1 MNWMYWYRTL
11 QKKVTVYFLY
21 IFADR
26 KTLSQFEVVAVSSV
40 SSKLR
45 LSCCEMANHTEDS
58 AVTLRSLQTW
68 RIETEFVP
76 GALKHVCLYLGHI
89 DFE

>member
-1 MNWMYWYRTL
+1 MNRMYWYTML

-21 IFADR
+21 IFADK
-26 KTLSQFEVVAVSSV
+26 KTLSHFEVVAVSSV

-45 LSCCEMANHTEDS
+45 LSCCEMANLTEDA

-76 GALKHVCLYLGHI
+76 GDLKHVCLYLWHNG
-89 DFE
+89 FE